1 MRQIKPVQSSITPI
15 AVLRYGLAA
24 VVLCLG
30 TYFVTPAY
38 CQAPGEIEIA
48 LVEENTDQRLPCRV
62 QVRGPNGNAIKPRA
76 IDTVQGWSLVDG
88 KLFFRGRAGEYHYDI
103 FHGPEF
109 APARGHFILD
119 KKSEAVD
126 IIELPRHADLK
137 SEGWYGGDLLNFH
150 TSEKAQKWLAAE
162 GLFMAASM
170 LDASIA
176 KSPTQKADAS
186 TDESNSVEASSSN
199 AVPTDAASIANNY
212 TSYHDRRAGSGLTIH
227 HWLPKEPVAENSPSS
242 QLIVQAKKQAIDDSA
257 LPVHVEIQK
266 LWARDLPVWLASG
279 RIDSIQLL
287 SDHLTIEGK
296 AASEVKPLV
305 MPEGNFKG
313 GRAGGRIV
321 EQIYFQMLDAGLRI
335 PLTAG
340 SGFAKTP
347 SPLGYN
353 RVYALIGNASNET
366 WWQAIRA
373 GNSIVTNGPLLRVNA
388 NGMPPGHVFQS
399 NEAIELDV
407 GVVLTVADPVEYLEV
422 IVNGSSVYR
431 AALDEYAKQG
441 GKIPTIK
448 VDQSGWMVVRVITGR
463 EFSYRMATTSPFY
476 IEIAGKQRVQASAVE
491 YFQKW
496 LQKTREE
503 IAKLP
508 PDVSKLHQPYLQSAE
523 KFWEARRQLA
533 AN

>member
-1 MRQIKPVQSSITPI
+1 M
-15 AVLRYGLAA
+15 
-24 VVLCLG
+24 
-30 TYFVTPAY
+30 
-38 CQAPGEIEIA
+38 
-48 LVEENTDQRLPCRV
+48 
-62 QVRGPNGNAIKPRA
+62 
-76 IDTVQGWSLVDG
+76 
-88 KLFFRGRAGEYHYDI
+88 
-103 FHGPEF
+103 
-109 APARGHFILD
+109 AR
-119 KKSEAVD
+119 
-126 IIELPRHADLK
+126 
-137 SEGWYGGDLLNFH
+137 
-150 TSEKAQKWLAAE
+150 AE
-162 GLFMAASM
+162 GLFMAASL

-227 HWLPKEPVAENSPSS
+227 HWLPQEPVAENSPSS

-257 LPVHVEIQK
+257 LPVHVEIQE

-279 RIDSIQLL
+279 RIDSVQLL

-321 EQIYFQMLDAGLRI
+321 EQIYFQMLEAGLRI

-373 GNSIVTNGPLLRVNA
+373 GNSFVTNGPLLRVNA

-407 GVVLTVADPVEYLEV
+407 GVVLTVADPWS
-422 IVNGSSVYR
+422 IW
-431 AALDEYAKQG
+431 K
-441 GKIPTIK
+441 
-448 VDQSGWMVVRVITGR
+448 
-463 EFSYRMATTSPFY
+463 
-476 IEIAGKQRVQASAVE
+476 
-491 YFQKW
+491 
-496 LQKTREE
+496 
-503 IAKLP
+503 
-508 PDVSKLHQPYLQSAE
+508 
-523 KFWEARRQLA
+523 
-533 AN
+533 